1 MLQFEYHRHMDFGN
15 VFSTVY
21 AMRMCSSIVYVM
33 DVCFQVFACVF
44 KCLRKCIFQMFMSW
58 KCIFQVPIK
67 CVQQKLYVRIS
78 AHIYNELAEY
88 QLLAD
93 AILQLTKDCDKTL

>member
-1 MLQFEYHRHMDFGN
+1 ML
-15 VFSTVY
+15 TWT
-21 AMRMCSSIVYVM
+21 SSFHDGIVQSHY
-33 DVCFQVFACVF
+33 DTDCVF
-44 KCLRKCIFQMFMSW
+44 RCLCKSIFQMIKPW
-58 KCIFQVPIK
+58 KCVFQVPIK

-93 AILQLTKDCDKTL
+93 AILQLTEDCDKTL